1 MKDTTYPY
9 LTLKQTPDNSL
20 RMRKYIKGM
29 SITMFASFLAWT
41 GMVVGSI
48 FTLVALNSTPIPLF
62 FVSITLFIFS
72 VALWK
77 NIVNKNMN
85 RMKTLIKIG
94 CYIIGGFELLVL
106 VPIIYNTLLATYGV
120 LVTPISGLILLLIIP
135 VFIFCT
141 IYTIFVSLMIQG
153 VRKSKP
159 CLVNSYIIFKIVI
172 FALFTLSIIMYGQE
186 MNGFQSVF
194 NSHREIMRPAFPPR
208 KLQLLLLHRVLSPS
222 LQNHKQE
229 GERGGGECQPGSQ
242 QRFYQKCLVHRE
254 YPKPLLRGYD
264 DFYPDCMSQNH

>member
-9 LTLKQTPDNSL
+9 LTLKQTPDNSW

-172 FALFTLSIIMYGQE
+172 FVLFTLILVSIIMSAVEGFDLPIMKIIITFLLNSFFYFYS
-186 MNGFQSVF
+186 NGFIVLHY
-194 NSHREIMRPAFPPR
+194 NIMIG
-208 KLQLLLLHRVLSPS
+208 
-222 LQNHKQE
+222 NIQE
-229 GERGGGECQPGSQ
+229 DLDLYDYRG
-242 QRFYQKCLVHRE
+242 FI
-254 YPKPLLRGYD
+254 
-264 DFYPDCMSQNH
+264 N

>member
-9 LTLKQTPDNSL
+9 LTLKQTPDNSW

-94 CYIIGGFELLVL
+94 CYIMGGLELLLCAAGIITIL
-106 VPIIYNTLLATYGV
+106 VFINEHVTSRNDQF
-120 LVTPISGLILLLIIP
+120 LVGYLMIP
-135 VFIFCT
+135 VCIFTIFI
-141 IYTIFVSLMIQG
+141 IFVSLMIHG
-153 VRKSKP
+153 VRKFMP
-159 CLVNSYIIFKIVI
+159 RLVNTYIIFKIVI
-172 FALFTLSIIMYGQE
+172 FVLYTLVLTVLMGNMDGVLIMIMVNTFLLGSLFYFYY
-186 MNGFQSVF
+186 NGFFVL
-194 NSHREIMRPAFPPR
+194 HYDIMIG
-208 KLQLLLLHRVLSPS
+208 KG
-222 LQNHKQE
+222 E
-229 GERGGGECQPGSQ
+229 GEEESLNLADNRP
-242 QRFYQKCLVHRE
+242 LVPAR
-254 YPKPLLRGYD
+254 RI
-264 DFYPDCMSQNH
+264 